1 MDGAKVK
8 HGLRFGPLG
17 DGALHLCVDMQN
29 MFAGDTEWHTSWM
42 ERVLPNVER
51 IVRRN
56 PARTL
61 FTRFVS
67 ARDAASAPGTWRRYY
82 ERWHAMTLAELDPAM
97 VELMPALAGFVPPAL
112 VFDKTT
118 YAPWIHGDL
127 DARLRRRG
135 IDTLVVTGGETDV
148 CVLGTVLGAVDR
160 GYRVVVV
167 VDALCSA
174 SDETH
179 DAMVL
184 LYTSRYGQQVETA
197 LTDEVLEYWR

>member
-1 MDGAKVK
+1 
-8 HGLRFGPLG
+8 
-17 DGALHLCVDMQN
+17 MQN

-160 GYRVVVV
+160 GYR
-167 VDALCSA
+167 DRRGGRRALLGVGRDPRRHGA
-174 SDETH
+174 ALHEPLRPAGRDGA
-179 DAMVL
+179 DRRGAGVL
-184 LYTSRYGQQVETA
+184 A
-197 LTDEVLEYWR
+197 LSPAGAIAAGRHPA